1 MGTCENDVSWQE
13 CGELGDPGDH
23 LQEVDVKG
31 ETRSVNWG
39 GGKTEI
45 SNCLGKVN
53 QPPPIAAKHV
63 NLNLGS

>member
-45 SNCLGKVN
+45 SNN
-53 QPPPIAAKHV
+53 
-63 NLNLGS
+63 